1 MKKIRKTMSI
11 VSAAAIL
18 ASIAAM
24 PVSAAGIN
32 AYSVSYE
39 TLTSAITTDD
49 GSTVPAGAVAVT
61 MSIDNNTGFNANT
74 LTLDIDE
81 GYSVLTNNDGK
92 PIVDKGAV
100 LANAM
105 TSAAVSDDEATLCV
119 VSASAMT
126 SNVDGALFT
135 VYFTADS
142 ATTATSFVSI
152 EDTDAEIA
160 TGEISM
166 VSSTTVVPTSTAT
179 TVFDTYIIGDTNNE
193 ELVRNEDNEVM
204 YAPVDSVDAANI
216 LMLLAEYG
224 RDFDVVGMNWD
235 IVDGYFE
242 EASHYS
248 APDADQ
254 SKYIDNVDAADI
266 LDYSSMVGAGSV
278 ANYTGSIGREI
289 TFIVPAERL
298 HLYPSE

>member
-166 VSSTTVVPTSTAT
+166 ASVATTSTIGYY
-179 TVFDTYIIGDTNNE
+179 FIGDTNNE
-193 ELVRNEDNEVM
+193 TLADNNGNP
-204 YAPVDSVDAANI
+204 PVDAVDASNI
-216 LMLLAEYG
+216 MIKVSEYG
-224 RDFDVVGMNWD
+224 NSFNTAALGWA
-235 IVDGYFE
+235 IVDNYFD
-242 EASHYS
+242 EAAHYD
-248 APDADQ
+248 APDADE
-254 SKYIDNVDAADI
+254 SKYIDNKDATLI
-266 LDYSSMVGAGSV
+266 LNYSAAIGAGKE
-278 ANYTGSIGREI
+278 YEGEEDIGMQI
-289 TFIVPAERL
+289 YFIVPEERL
-298 HLYPSE
+298 